1 MAANNTVYQVSTG
14 SDTESEPDYHSDYDS
29 DTQEWP
35 DPEHEKLIED
45 FETHLRRE
53 QQMAVD
59 LAAAID
65 RLFKADSKWQPT
77 PENTKQWGDGP
88 HHSTC
93 PEQAS
98 NLVWILYNKIEL
110 PVLQTLIRMSFTKW
124 AKKWTK
130 LLISAYQRR
139 KLGETELNPRRV
151 KQYLRDIMEAPTPN
165 QEPKPAKRKQEPK
178 PAKRKREES
187 TPTKRKRAKIPT
199 DILQAHENHPET
211 QDMPDWAVRVYVARK
226 TAHYKQMNAV
236 FPHLAKKL

>member
-1 MAANNTVYQVSTG
+1 MAANKTVYQVSTTSG

-29 DTQEWP
+29 DTQDWP

-45 FETHLRRE
+45 FEAHLSRE

-65 RLFKADSKWQPT
+65 RLFQADPLWVPKY
-77 PENTKQWGDGP
+77 TKLHSETT

-98 NLVWILYNKIEL
+98 NLIWLLYSKIEM
-110 PVLQTLIRMSFTKW
+110 PVLQTLIRISFTRW

-130 LLISAYQRR
+130 FLISAYQRR
-139 KLGETELNPRRV
+139 KMGESELNPRRV
-151 KQYLRDIMEAPTPN
+151 KQYLRDIVEAPLPEP
-165 QEPKPAKRKQEPK
+165 EPKPEPK
-178 PAKRKREES
+178 PAKRKREET
-187 TPTKRKRAKIPT
+187 TPTKPAKRAKKPI